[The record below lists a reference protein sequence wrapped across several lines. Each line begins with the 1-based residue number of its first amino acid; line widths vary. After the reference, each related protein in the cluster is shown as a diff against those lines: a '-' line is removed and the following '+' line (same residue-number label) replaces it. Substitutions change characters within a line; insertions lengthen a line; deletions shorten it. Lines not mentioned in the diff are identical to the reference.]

1 MPDYDKDAERV
12 FECLQ
17 HGGIAIVHMDVAY
30 AIMSGTED
38 ALRRVYRAKQRSYD
52 RPSGVVANNHTH
64 VEIQIVNKEAER
76 IIDSITRIHNLPLSV
91 IAPYREDHPLMRQI
105 SPFLIGMSTKNKTV
119 NFLLNSSPLRDRIAE
134 LSLEANFPLMAS
146 SANQSQ
152 RGTKYRAED
161 IEPEVRAVAE
171 VIIDYGPSKYLQRGY
186 AYSSTQIDF
195 RDMTLVRE
203 GVCFPEITA
212 ILNEEFDISLKRN

>member
-1 MPDYDKDAERV
+1 
-12 FECLQ
+12 
-17 HGGIAIVHMDVAY
+17 
-30 AIMSGTED
+30 
-38 ALRRVYRAKQRSYD
+38 
-52 RPSGVVANNHTH
+52 
-64 VEIQIVNKEAER
+64 
-76 IIDSITRIHNLPLSV
+76 
-91 IAPYREDHPLMRQI
+91 
-105 SPFLIGMSTKNKTV
+105 MSTKNKTV

-134 LSLEANFPLMAS
+134 LSLNANFPLMAS
-146 SANQSQ
+146 SANQSK

-203 GVCFPEITA
+203 GVCFAEIEA
-212 ILNEEFDISLKRN
+212 ILNKEFDINLKRN